1 MEASREGLFARVLPL
16 DSVLH
21 FRCLFLPSRSVFRTI
36 VASGERLAHQ
46 LECLAHVHC
55 HHLESESP
63 LSCFSLV
70 LSKLEEVVDCLVTF
84 SPESC
89 LIWRLELVEM
99 CVEIV
104 GYQGGDGLVAHGGL

>member
-1 MEASREGLFARVLPL
+1 MVDR
-16 DSVLH
+16 
-21 FRCLFLPSRSVFRTI
+21 
-36 VASGERLAHQ
+36 

-55 HHLESESP
+55 HHPESESP

-70 LSKLEEVVDCLVTF
+70 LSEREEVVDCLVTL

-99 CVEIV
+99 RVEIV
-104 GYQGGDGLVAHGGL
+104 RYQGGDGLVAHGGL